1 MNEANEVIRQL
12 RERKSVRIFEE
23 RAVPDAVKNEVIT
36 AAFEAPTAGN
46 MMFYTIIDVTDQKI
60 KDQLSVLCDHQPFIA
75 KAPLVLVFL
84 ADYQRWYETYRAAGL
99 AVRKPA
105 VGDLMLACGDAFIA
119 AQNTVVAAQ
128 SLGLGSCY
136 TGDVLENCEQVR
148 ELLSLPV
155 FVMPATLVV
164 YGYPTRQQLDR
175 TKPARFGK
183 SHIVHENGYRKMEPD
198 ELLGMHSERGD
209 KESIDALC
217 KRKYLSDFSL
227 EMNRSVAEYLKNF
240 GNP

>member
-12 RERKSVRIFEE
+12 RERKSVRVFED
-23 RAVPDAVKNEVIT
+23 RDVPEPVKNEVIT

-46 MMFYTIIDVTDQKI
+46 RMFYAIIDVTDQKV

-75 KAPLVLVFL
+75 KAPLALVFL

-105 VGDLMLACGDAFIA
+105 VGDLMLACADAFIA

-136 TGDVLENCEQVR
+136 IGDVLENCEQVR
-148 ELLSLPV
+148 ELLSLPE
-155 FVMPATLVV
+155 FTMPVAMVV

-175 TKPARFGK
+175 KKPVRFGR

-209 KESIDALC
+209 KETIEALC
-217 KRKYLSDFSL
+217 KRKYMSDFSL
-227 EMNRSVAEYLKNF
+227 EMTRSVAEYLKNF
-240 GNP
+240 GNR